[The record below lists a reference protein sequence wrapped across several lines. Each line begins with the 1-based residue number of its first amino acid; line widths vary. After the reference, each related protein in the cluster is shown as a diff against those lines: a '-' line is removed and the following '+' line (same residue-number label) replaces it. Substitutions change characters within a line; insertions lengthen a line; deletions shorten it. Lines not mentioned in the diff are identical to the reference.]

1 MLQYSRY
8 FGYTCVKIKLNI
20 FLQNILK
27 EKDLILSKW
36 FQGASS
42 DMKYI
47 NPRRRPYAD
56 VDNLVWQW
64 FQAYSSCG
72 VHITGKLIQQTALEL
87 AKELGNQKFS
97 ASNGWLESWQR
108 RHNVKLSAMY
118 EAHKTKSSG
127 GESAPNATVG
137 SEGIGT
143 GKLDIS
149 GEVPGSESE
158 SFFKSGNDVI
168 METDS
173 SDENE
178 ESQRDEKNS
187 SDSNRELF
195 IGDNS
200 NDCKSQSD
208 STMEEKSKTPSK
220 RTPVPHRVNTP
231 TSTKS
236 NVIEPDAKAAEGCD
250 NERSSRIKG
259 LGNILSRFGVH
270 NVLPRS
276 EVKPD
281 GKGQKSDT

>member
-1 MLQYSRY
+1 
-8 FGYTCVKIKLNI
+8 
-20 FLQNILK
+20 
-27 EKDLILSKW
+27 
-36 FQGASS
+36 
-42 DMKYI
+42 MKYI

-127 GESAPNATVG
+127 GESDPNATIG
-137 SEGIGT
+137 SEGSGT

-173 SDENE
+173 SDESG
-178 ESQRDEKNS
+178 ESPRDEKDS
-187 SDSNRELF
+187 SDSKRDQLF
-195 IGDNS
+195 IDGNS
-200 NDCKSQSD
+200 NDGKSRSD
-208 STMEEKSKTPSK
+208 STVEERSKTPSK
-220 RTPVPHRVNTP
+220 RTPVP

-236 NVIEPDAKAAEGCD
+236 NVIKPDAKAADGCD

-270 NVLPRS
+270 NVLQRS
-276 EVKPD
+276 EDKPD
-281 GKGQKSDT
+281 MQGQ

>member
-1 MLQYSRY
+1 M
-8 FGYTCVKIKLNI
+8 

-36 FQGASS
+36 IQGASS

-127 GESAPNATVG
+127 GESDANATVG
-137 SEGIGT
+137 AEDGDV
-143 GKLDIS
+143 GKLNTS
-149 GEVPGSESE
+149 SEVPGSESE

-173 SDENE
+173 SDESG
-178 ESQRDEKNS
+178 ESQRDGKDS
-187 SDSNRELF
+187 SDSKTDQLF
-195 IGDNS
+195 IGEN
-200 NDCKSQSD
+200 
-208 STMEEKSKTPSK
+208 
-220 RTPVPHRVNTP
+220 
-231 TSTKS
+231 
-236 NVIEPDAKAAEGCD
+236 
-250 NERSSRIKG
+250 
-259 LGNILSRFGVH
+259 
-270 NVLPRS
+270 
-276 EVKPD
+276 
-281 GKGQKSDT
+281 